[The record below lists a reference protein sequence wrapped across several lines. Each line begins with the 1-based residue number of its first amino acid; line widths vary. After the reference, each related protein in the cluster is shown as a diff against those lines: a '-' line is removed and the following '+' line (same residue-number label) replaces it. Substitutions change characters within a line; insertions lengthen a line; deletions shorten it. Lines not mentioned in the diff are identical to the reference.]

1 MGSLLHKCL
10 HHTDFLSTEHFK
22 VKHGFLEHQND
33 RKDVPF
39 EDKPIDLSKHWN
51 IVTCEIWVNSLR
63 NMIL

>member
-10 HHTDFLSTEHFK
+10 HRTDFLSTEHFK

-39 EDKPIDLSKHWN
+39 EDKPIDLSKH
-51 IVTCEIWVNSLR
+51 
-63 NMIL
+63 